1 MAILKNSTPF
11 DSIRGKF
18 SGTDQIHFR
27 NRTVDNA
34 TIGVRVKH
42 PYSGE
47 PSANQLA
54 CQTAFTTAQEAVKTA
69 MADSTQLATYTKA
82 FKAQKKYKTLRGYI
96 FSKVY
101 VAPTDEEDDN
111 STL

>member
-11 DSIRGKF
+11 DSIQGRF

-42 PYSGE
+42 PGDGGNST
-47 PSANQLA
+47 AQTA
-54 CQTAFTTAQEAVKTA
+54 ARTAFTTAQTAVQTA
-69 MADSTQLATYTKA
+69 LADATQKATYTAA
-82 FKAQKKYKTLRGYI
+82 FKAQKKYKTLRGYV
-96 FSKVY
+96 FSQVY
-101 VAPTDEEDDN
+101 IAPAN
-111 STL
+111 S

>member
-11 DSIRGKF
+11 DTIQGRF

-27 NRTVDNA
+27 NRKVDNA

-42 PYSGE
+42 PSNGGN
-47 PSANQLA
+47 STDQLA
-54 CQTAFTTAQEAVKTA
+54 SRTAFSTAVTAVATA
-69 MADSTQLATYTKA
+69 MANTTQLATYKSA

-96 FSKVY
+96 FSQVY
-101 VAPTDEEDDN
+101 EAPDDTN
-111 STL
+111 V

>member
-11 DSIRGKF
+11 DSVQGRF

-42 PYSGE
+42 PNTGE
-47 PSANQLA
+47 GTAA
-54 CQTAFTTAQEAVKTA
+54 QTAVRTAFATAQAAVATA
-69 MADSTQLATYTKA
+69 MADSTQKASYTAA

-96 FSKVY
+96 FAQVF
-101 VAPTDEEDDN
+101 VAPGE
-111 STL
+111 

>member
-11 DSIRGKF
+11 DSVQGRF

-27 NRTVDNA
+27 NRTADNA

-42 PYSGE
+42 PGNGGS
-47 PSANQLA
+47 SAAQVA
-54 CQTAFTTAQEAVKTA
+54 IRTAFTTAQAAVATA
-69 MADSTQLATYTKA
+69 LSNTTQKASYTAA

-96 FSKVY
+96 FSQVF
-101 VAPTDEEDDN
+101 VAPEND
-111 STL
+111 

>member
-11 DSIRGKF
+11 DSVQGRF
-18 SGTDQIHFR
+18 SGSDQIHFR

-42 PYSGE
+42 PNTG
-47 PSANQLA
+47 AGTAAQTA
-54 CQTAFTTAQEAVKTA
+54 VRTAFTTAQAAVATA
-69 MADSTQLATYTKA
+69 LADSTQKASYTAA

-96 FSKVY
+96 FSQVF
-101 VAPTDEEDDN
+101 VAPGE
-111 STL
+111 

>member
-11 DSIRGKF
+11 DSIQGRF

-27 NRTVDNA
+27 NRTIDNA
-34 TIGVRVKH
+34 TIGVRMKH
-42 PYSGE
+42 PSSGGN
-47 PSANQLA
+47 SADQIA
-54 CQTAFTTAQEAVKTA
+54 ARTAFTTAVTAVGTA
-69 MADSTQLATYTKA
+69 MANTTQKATYTAA

-101 VAPTDEEDDN
+101 GVTTDSQEN
-111 STL
+111 S